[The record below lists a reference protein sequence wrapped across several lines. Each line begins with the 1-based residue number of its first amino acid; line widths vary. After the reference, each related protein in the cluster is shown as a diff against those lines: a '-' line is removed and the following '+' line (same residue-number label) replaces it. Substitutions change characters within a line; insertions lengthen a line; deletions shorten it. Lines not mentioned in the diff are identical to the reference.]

1 MRFIYLRGKGFKVEV
16 EPALITAVIM
26 LIQLFM

>member
-16 EPALITAVIM
+16 EPALITAAIM